1 MKMSIKI
8 SFGLFI
14 FIVNGLA
21 IWDIQQR
28 SEEALKLE
36 YTLIIVSVF
45 FVICYIIHR
54 IQKTNLQA

>member
-8 SFGLFI
+8 SLGLFI

-21 IWDIQQR
+21 VWDIQQR